1 MRPTLRMLNESLVEQ
16 IIAEGMALLREPGV
30 RVHNEEAR
38 RLLAEAGAE
47 VDQARLVA
55 RIPERVVLQA
65 LETTAHEFDLFSL
78 DGQPVVHYGGD
89 QVHFDP
95 GSAALAILDPGTNR
109 QRVPTTADFVRLVK
123 LVEQLP
129 QIDAQSTAMIC
140 GDVVAEIGDLYRLYL
155 ALNYIRKPIV
165 TGAFRTDTWWVMKEM
180 LTAVAGGEAAL
191 AARPIAVFDVCPSP
205 PLLWSDLTCQN
216 LIDCARAGIPAE
228 LVSMPLAGATA
239 PVTLAA
245 AVVQHTAE
253 CLSGIVIGQLARP
266 GAKVVWGGS
275 PAAFD
280 MREGTTPMGDVA
292 TWMIDCAYAQVG
304 KRLGLPTH
312 AYLGMSDAKI
322 LDAQCGLESAGGTLL
337 GALAGVNM
345 ISGAGMLDF
354 ESCQS
359 LEKLVID
366 AEIIGMAKRLVR
378 GIEPRDEPIA
388 LSLFAKLGHRADYL
402 AEPHTLKWFS
412 RELYLPSPV
421 IDRATTDGWLRK
433 GATTAAERAAERV
446 QSLVASYRPAPVSRE
461 LRAELREIA
470 TGAARQFGMA
480 ELPPLAEVESV

>member
-1 MRPTLRMLNESLVEQ
+1 MRPTFRMLSDSLVEQ
-16 IIAEGMALLREPGV
+16 IISEGMALLRRPGV

-47 VDQARLVA
+47 VDQAHVA
-55 RIPERVVLQA
+55 RIPERLVLQA
-65 LETTAHEFDLFSL
+65 LETTAHEFDLFTL
-78 DGQPVVHYGGD
+78 DGKPAVHYGGD

-95 GSAALAILDPGTNR
+95 GSAALAILDPETNR
-109 QRVPTTADFVRLVK
+109 QRVPSTADFVRLMK

-129 QIDAQSTAMIC
+129 QIDAQSTSMIC

-155 ALNYIRKPIV
+155 ALNFIRKPIV

-180 LTAVAGGEAAL
+180 LAAVAGGDAAL
-191 AARPIAVFDVCPSP
+191 AAKPTAVFDVCPSP

-216 LIDCARAGIPAE
+216 LIDCARTGIPAE

-245 AVVQHTAE
+245 AVVQHAAE
-253 CLSGIVIGQLARP
+253 CLSGIVIGQLAKP
-266 GAKVVWGGS
+266 GAKIVWGGS

-280 MREGTTPMGDVA
+280 MREGTTPMGDVG
-292 TWMIDCAYAQVG
+292 TWMIDCAYTQVG

-312 AYLGMSDAKI
+312 AYLGMSDAKV
-322 LDAQCGLESAGGTLL
+322 LDAQCGMESAGGTLL

-345 ISGAGMLDF
+345 ISGAGMMDF

-359 LEKLVID
+359 LEKLVLD
-366 AEIIGMAKRLVR
+366 AEMIGMTKRLLR

-388 LSLFAKLGHRADYL
+388 LTLFEKLGHRADYL

-446 QSLVASYRPAPVSRE
+446 RTLVAAYKPAPMARE
-461 LRAELREIA
+461 LRAELRAIA
-470 TGAARQFGMA
+470 TGAARKFGMN
-480 ELPPLAEVESV
+480 ELPPLPEAQG